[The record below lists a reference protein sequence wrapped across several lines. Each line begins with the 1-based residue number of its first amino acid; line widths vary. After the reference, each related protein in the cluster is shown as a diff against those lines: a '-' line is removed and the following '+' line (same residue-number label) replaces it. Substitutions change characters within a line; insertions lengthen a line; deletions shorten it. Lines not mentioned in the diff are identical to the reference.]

1 MFPITTYARPANL
14 EEAVLLLQ
22 HPIIAGT
29 PNPQILAGGTD
40 LLVKLRKELQPASY
54 IDISGIPELRE
65 ETLNPEG
72 TLRLGAART
81 FREIVESPL
90 VLSHVPLLSTAANTV
105 AGPQIRNMGT
115 LGGNICNGAVSADM
129 VAPLLVMQANL
140 CLFGPKGWRKT
151 PLNGFHTGP
160 GRVALLAG
168 EILVAVEIE
177 AAAYRNA
184 RAAYQKYAMRAA
196 MDIAT
201 VGCAA
206 AVKLRHPAELNQAEH
221 QEYLGQVGQEP
232 VIENLSLAFIVAAPT
247 PVRCPHA
254 EEVAK
259 GLSFTAQNLT
269 RIADAALLD
278 VNPRS
283 SWRAEKDFR
292 LHIIHTLVSRV
303 LCQATG
309 ISL

>member
-1 MFPITTYARPANL
+1 MFPIHTYAKPSSL
-14 EEAVLLLQ
+14 EEAVQLLKR
-22 HPIIAGT
+22 PASTGN
-29 PNPQILAGGTD
+29 PAPQILSGGTD
-40 LLVKLRKELQPASY
+40 LLVKLREELHPASY
-54 IDISGIPELRE
+54 VDISNIPELRE
-65 ETLNPEG
+65 ETLSPEG

-90 VLSHVPLLSTAANTV
+90 VLSHVPLLSQAANTV

-129 VAPLLVMQANL
+129 VAPLLVMQADL
-140 CLFGPKGWRKT
+140 CLFGPNGWRKT
-151 PLNGFHTGP
+151 PLLGFHTGP
-160 GRVALLAG
+160 GRVDLQPA
-168 EILVAVEIE
+168 EIFVGVEIE
-177 AAAYRNA
+177 ASAYRNTH
-184 RAAYQKYAMRAA
+184 AAYQKYAMRAT

-206 AVKLRHPAELNQAEH
+206 AVKLQEQNTPHPIIKSLC
-221 QEYLGQVGQEP
+221 
-232 VIENLSLAFIVAAPT
+232 LAFTVAAPT

-254 EEVAK
+254 EEAAK
-259 GLSFTAQNLT
+259 GLAFNAQNLA

-309 ISL
+309 LSL